1 MDIETQIRA
10 WKDAKFRTTLN
21 SEALLPNPA
30 GVRLV
35 ELDEEEIR
43 GIWGAAAAPTRS
55 EGYVCSVSG
64 ECNGG
69 TSCWSAAPSQSES

>member
-10 WKDAKFRTTLN
+10 WKDPKFRATLN
-21 SEALLPNPA
+21 AEELSPNPA
-30 GVRLV
+30 GLRLL
-35 ELDEEEIR
+35 EIDEEELR
-43 GIWGAAAAPTRS
+43 GLWGAMAPVSS

-69 TSCWSAAPSQSES
+69 KSCWSAVAES